1 MRLVT
6 VNLYNGR
13 VVPSDLLR
21 FLDAV
26 RPDIMCAQEVG
37 PDAARIL
44 NERFPYGAVEGG
56 LDHEGRALVGLHPM
70 GVTPLALPFRGGF
83 VGRVELKSRPLEVIS
98 IHMANPIDGLKGIP
112 ARRAQLAALEPM
124 LSRRVDRVVVGDM
137 NATPS
142 WPTYRRLTRHL
153 DDGVKRWAE
162 RNGTRA
168 APTWAKAPGWPAV
181 LRIDHVLTSGVDL
194 AHVSVQRIAGL
205 DHMAVTVDLVW
216 PEGTP
221 A

>member
-26 RPDIMCAQEVG
+26 RPDVVCAQEVG

-44 NERFPYGAVEGG
+44 DQRFPYGAVEGG

-83 VGRVELKSRPLEVIS
+83 VGRVELAGRPLEVIS
-98 IHMANPIDGLKGIP
+98 IHLANPIDGFRGVP
-112 ARRAQLAALEPM
+112 ARRAQLETLEPV
-124 LSRRVDRVVVGDM
+124 LSRRADRVVVGDM
-137 NATPS
+137 NATSS

-153 DDGVKRWAE
+153 DDGVKLWAE
-162 RNGTRA
+162 RTGNRA
-168 APTWAKAPGWPAV
+168 APTWAKSPGWPAL
-181 LRIDHVLTSGVDL
+181 LRIDHVFTSGVEL
-194 AHVSVQRIAGL
+194 ADVTVERIAGL
-205 DHMAVTVDLVW
+205 DHKAVTVDLAW
-216 PEGTP
+216 PEEAP

>member
-26 RPDIMCAQEVG
+26 RPDIVCAQEVG

-83 VGRVELKSRPLEVIS
+83 VGRVEMEGRALEVIS
-98 IHMANPIDGLKGIP
+98 IHMANPIDGFRGIP
-112 ARRAQLAALEPM
+112 ARRAQLAALEPV

-153 DDGVKRWAE
+153 GDGVKLWAE
-162 RNGTRA
+162 RTGNRP
-168 APTWAKAPGWPAV
+168 APTWAKSPGWPAM
-181 LRIDHVLTSGVDL
+181 LRIDHVLTSGVE
-194 AHVSVQRIAGL
+194 VSNVTVQWIAGL
-205 DHMAVTVDLVW
+205 DHKAVTVDLAW
-216 PEGTP
+216 PAKVP